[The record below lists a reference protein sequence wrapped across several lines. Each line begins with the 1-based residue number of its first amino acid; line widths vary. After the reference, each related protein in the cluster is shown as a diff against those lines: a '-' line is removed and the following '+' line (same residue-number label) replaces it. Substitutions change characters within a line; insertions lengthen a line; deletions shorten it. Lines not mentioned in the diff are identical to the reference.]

1 MRQCLDKR
9 VTSTTTQTEH
19 RGFATTG
26 SAYYPTLV
34 AVFTGLVLISNV
46 SATKGIAFG
55 PIVGDWSLI
64 TDGGFIVFPLT
75 YVIGDVLSEIY
86 GFAATRRAIYI
97 AFVMEAIA
105 AFTFWLTA
113 YLPAADFYTNQAAFE
128 AVVKPFTQLII
139 AGLAGFIVGQTL
151 NAWVLVRIK
160 ERAGEK
166 RLWVRLIGST
176 VVGEFADTLVFCSIA
191 AGAIGIT
198 SVGDF
203 VTYVAIGWVYKTAVE
218 AIVLPV
224 TYRVIAFIKR
234 REPTY
239 GTAV

>member
-1 MRQCLDKR
+1 VTD
-9 VTSTTTQTEH
+9 TSTESEH
-19 RGFATTG
+19 RGFALTG

-34 AVFTGLVLISNV
+34 AIFTGLVLISNV

-55 PIVGDWSLI
+55 PILGDWSLI

-75 YVIGDVLSEIY
+75 YVIGDVLSEVY
-86 GFAATRRAIYI
+86 GFKATRRAIYI
-97 AFVMEAIA
+97 AFAMEAIA

-151 NAWVLVRIK
+151 NAWVVVRIK
-160 ERAGEK
+160 ARTKEK
-166 RLWVRLIGST
+166 HLWARLIGST
-176 VVGEFADTLVFCSIA
+176 IVGEFADTVVFCAIA

-198 SVGDF
+198 TWGDF
-203 VTYVAIGWVYKTAVE
+203 LTYVALGWVYKTVVE
-218 AIVLPV
+218 ILVLPV
-224 TYRVIAFIKR
+224 TYRVIAYIKR

-239 GTAV
+239 QPAV

>member
-1 MRQCLDKR
+1 M
-9 VTSTTTQTEH
+9 TSTQTEH

-46 SATKGIAFG
+46 AATKGIAFG
-55 PIVGDWSLI
+55 PIIGDWSLI

-75 YVIGDVLSEIY
+75 YVIGDVLSEVY

-97 AFVMEAIA
+97 AFVMEALA
-105 AFTFWLTA
+105 AVTFWLTA

-128 AVVKPFTQLII
+128 AVVE
-139 AGLAGFIVGQTL
+139 AVHS
-151 NAWVLVRIK
+151 VDHR
-160 ERAGEK
+160 RAGRLHRRADAERLGVGADQGAGRRK
-166 RLWVRLIGST
+166 TLWVRLIGST

-191 AGAIGIT
+191 AGAIGIST
-198 SVGDF
+198 WRDF
-203 VTYVAIGWVYKTAVE
+203 ITYVALGWVYKTAVE
-218 AIVLPV
+218 VVVLPV

-239 GTAV
+239 QPAV

>member
-1 MRQCLDKR
+1 
-9 VTSTTTQTEH
+9 VTATRTETEH

-46 SATKGIAFG
+46 AATKGIAFG
-55 PIVGDWSLI
+55 PIIGDWSLI

-75 YVIGDVLSEIY
+75 YVIGDVMSEVY
-86 GFAATRRAIYI
+86 GFKATRRAIYI

-113 YLPAADFYTNQAAFE
+113 YLPAAEFYTNQAAFE

-151 NAWVLVRIK
+151 NAWVVVRIK
-160 ERAGEK
+160 ARTKERH
-166 RLWVRLIGST
+166 LWARLIGST

-191 AGAIGIT
+191 ASAIGINT
-198 SVGDF
+198 WRDF
-203 VTYVAIGWVYKTAVE
+203 VTYVALGWGYKTAVE
-218 AIVLPV
+218 VIVLPV
-224 TYRVIAFIKR
+224 TYRVIAFIKH

-239 GTAV
+239 QPAV

>member
-1 MRQCLDKR
+1 MTGTLERD
-9 VTSTTTQTEH
+9 H

-26 SAYYPTLV
+26 SAYYPILV

-46 SATKGIAFG
+46 AATKGIAFG
-55 PIVGDWSLI
+55 PIIGDWSLI

-75 YVIGDVLSEIY
+75 YVIGDVLSEVY
-86 GFAATRRAIYI
+86 GFRATRRAIYI
-97 AFVMEAIA
+97 AFAMEAVA

-128 AVVKPFTQLII
+128 AVVKPFTQLIF

-151 NAWVLVRIK
+151 NAWVVVRIK
-160 ERAGEK
+160 ERVGE
-166 RLWVRLIGST
+166 RHLWARLIGST

-191 AGAIGIT
+191 ASAIGI
-198 SVGDF
+198 SSFDDF
-203 VTYVAIGWVYKTAVE
+203 LTYVALGWGYKTAVE
-218 AIVLPV
+218 VVVLPV

-239 GTAV
+239 QPAV